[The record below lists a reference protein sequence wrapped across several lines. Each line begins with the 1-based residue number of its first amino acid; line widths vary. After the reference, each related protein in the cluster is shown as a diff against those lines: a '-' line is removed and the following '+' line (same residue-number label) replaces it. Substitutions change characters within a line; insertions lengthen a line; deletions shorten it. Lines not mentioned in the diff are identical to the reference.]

1 VNKSVEKL
9 KEEFLAVLPPTLF
22 FFIALH
28 IIGLVRVLMT
38 QGTGLPITSSAQIGL
53 AALILGKAVLLAD
66 HWPPINRFPEKPLIY
81 NIVWK
86 TIIYYAVASFI
97 HYLERLYDF
106 AKEAGGIVSGNEK
119 LLSEI
124 VWPHFWALQI
134 VLLVIILNY
143 CVIRELGR
151 VLGESHMIR
160 MFFQQPVATS
170 VKEHEV
176 LRTPD
181 SATPRR

>member
-1 VNKSVEKL
+1 MNKVVEKL

-22 FFIALH
+22 FFISLH

-38 QGTGLPITSSAQIGL
+38 QGTGLPVTSSAQIAL

-66 HWPPINRFPEKPLIY
+66 LWPPINRFPERPLAY

-86 TIIYYAVASFI
+86 TAIYYAVASFI

-106 AKEAGGIVSGNEK
+106 AKEAGGIVPGNEK

-134 VLLVIILNY
+134 ILLVVILNC
-143 CVIRELGR
+143 CVIRELCR
-151 VLGESHMIR
+151 VLGERRMIR
-160 MFFQQPVATS
+160 MFFQHPAAAS
-170 VKEHEV
+170 REERDD
-176 LRTPD
+176 LRAPI
-181 SATPRR
+181 SATPKR